1 MINNNT
7 PAKVIV
13 KEYYTYAY
21 LREDGTPYYIGKGQG
36 NRITRRHYRRDGGYF
51 SPPKNEDRILYLKR
65 HLTEEEAFRHEQY
78 MIGVYGRKDI
88 GTGILRNRTNG
99 GDGPTGKVLSVE
111 TRKLIGDSQ
120 RGKPKWTD
128 ADKERIRHQ
137 VTGRWETYSD
147 EKKDSIIQKIRLRDN
162 HGGASGDKN
171 AKSKG
176 WRLYHKCG
184 KVTEMVGISNWCKE
198 NGYCQAHITSVKY
211 GKRNYHKDIIRVEEI
226 E

>member
-1 MINNNT
+1 M
-7 PAKVIV
+7 

-51 SPPKNEDRILYLKR
+51 SAPKDKNRILYLKR
-65 HLTEEEAFRHEQY
+65 HLTEQEAFRHEQY

-99 GDGPTGKVLSVE
+99 GEGPTGKVLSVE
-111 TRKLIGDSQ
+111 TRKLIGDIQ

-128 ADKERIRHQ
+128 ADKERIRQQ

-147 EKKDSIIQKIRLRDN
+147 EKKDIIRQKLRDN
-162 HGGASGDKN
+162 HGGGASGDKN

-176 WRLYHKCG
+176 WRIYHKCG
-184 KVTEMVGISNWCKE
+184 KITEIVGISIWCKE
-198 NGYCQAHITSVKY
+198 NGYNQSHITAVKY
-211 GKRNYHKDIIRVEEI
+211 GRRKYHKDIIRVEEI
-226 E
+226 